1 MIELYPSFYKKDK
14 IFCAIQNAFDIEL
27 KKLQSYYDS
36 YINQLFIH
44 TADTSIESWERL
56 YGLSIMPSAD
66 IDTRRSR
73 VLAKMRVY
81 TATEEYIKKVAA
93 SFTSGKIN
101 ITNDSRNYKVTI
113 EFCDEF
119 GTPEYIEDFKNIF
132 EEIIPA
138 HYEIEYIY
146 KYRKWSEVSGYTWEE
161 ASAYTWEE
169 FRSLEVIENADE

>member
-1 MIELYPSFYKKDK
+1 MITLYPDFYKNDK
-14 IFCAIQNAFDIEL
+14 RFCSIQTAFNNEIIRL
-27 KKLQSYYDS
+27 WNYYDN
-36 YINQLFIH
+36 YINQLFIQ
-44 TADTSIESWERL
+44 TAVEALSRWEKL
-56 YGLSIMPSAD
+56 YGLSEMPTAD
-66 IDTRRSR
+66 IETRRSR
-73 VLAKMRVY
+73 VLAKMKVY
-81 TATEEYIKKVAA
+81 TSTEAYIKQVAGT
-93 SFTSGKIN
+93 FTNGKIN
-101 ITNDSRNYKVTI
+101 ITNDSRNYKITV

-132 EEIIPA
+132 EAMIPY